1 MSQFAGD
8 DVISVYDAVN
18 DGQHFLPKDQEYEPN
33 SLRKK
38 ILLIIV
44 GVAVAIFMIVAGI
57 QIVPSWFS

>member
-8 DVISVYDAVN
+8 DVISVFDTVN
-18 DGQHFLPKDQEYEPN
+18 DGKAFIPKDQEYEPH
-33 SLRKK
+33 SHRKNRF
-38 ILLIIV
+38 LIAV